1 MSKAKTTTLL
11 RTILASFI
19 VLSMAFMG
27 AGCTLFGPKVAVK
40 GRVVTDHGGK
50 DVAAYQALVTIGKAA
65 PVETDYDGTFEV
77 VGVKTGKQSVTIEKE
92 GFKTVTKTVDI
103 NADNPDFGDLYI
115 VPNEG
120 ATITVEPE
128 WILPLLS
135 KSIAELDAEARSI
148 DIEWPSEGTTIAE
161 VTLDVELVQ
170 KGTGKRY
177 TAGARV
183 NLVSE
188 VVGIRADY
196 DGSLIIMGIEHD
208 ATSAGYILKATG
220 TAGSDLDIFKQ
231 QNIVVEGM
239 AEISATEFQD
249 GNSYGLSIS
258 LEAFLEDRQ
267 Q

>member
-40 GRVVTDHGGK
+40 GRVVTNHGGK

-103 NADNPDFGDLYI
+103 NADNPDLGDLYI

-120 ATITVEPE
+120 ATISVAPKWTLFPE
-128 WILPLLS
+128 DLASMEALENQIR
-135 KSIAELDAEARSI
+135 SIAIEPNTVIAEATI
-148 DIEWPSEGTTIAE
+148 DVVLKQDG
-161 VTLDVELVQ
+161 
-170 KGTGKRY
+170 GKTY
-177 TAGARV
+177 TAGARAS
-183 NLVSE
+183 LVWTGF
-188 VVGIRADY
+188 GIKAEY
-196 DGSLIIMGIEHD
+196 DGSLIIMGIEHE
-208 ATSAGYILKATG
+208 AGTGYTLTATG
-220 TAGSDLDIFKQ
+220 TAGSDYFDDS
-231 QNIVVEGM
+231 IVIQGEAKIAAEEFDDGKYVWDFAIDLSAFVE
-239 AEISATEFQD
+239 Q
-249 GNSYGLSIS
+249 
-258 LEAFLEDRQ
+258 RPQ
-267 Q
+267 

>member
-103 NADNPDFGDLYI
+103 NADNPDLGDLYI

-128 WILPLLS
+128 WILPLWS
-135 KSIAELDAEARSI
+135 KSIEALENQTRPI
-148 DIEWPSEGTTIAE
+148 DVEPNTVLAE
-161 VTLDVELVQ
+161 VTLDVELEQ
-170 KGTGKRY
+170 HGTGKRY

-183 NLVSE
+183 SLVWKE
-188 VVGIRADY
+188 LGIEADY
-196 DGSLIIMGIEHD
+196 DGSLIIMGIEHEP
-208 ATSAGYILKATG
+208 SASYTITATG
-220 TAGSDLDIFKQ
+220 TAGSDLDMFKQ

-258 LEAFLEDRQ
+258 LEAFLEDR
-267 Q
+267 

>member
-128 WILPLLS
+128 WILPLWS
-135 KSIAELDAEARSI
+135 KSIEALENQTRPI
-148 DIEWPSEGTTIAE
+148 DVEPNTVLAE

-170 KGTGKRY
+170 QSTEKRY
-177 TAGARV
+177 TAGAQTR
-183 NLVSE
+183 LVWTDSG
-188 VVGIRADY
+188 VKAQNNGT
-196 DGSLIIMGIEHD
+196 LIIMGIEHED
-208 ATSAGYILKATG
+208 GAGYTLTATG
-220 TAGSDLDIFKQ
+220 TAGSDYFDDS
-231 QNIVVEGM
+231 IVIQGEAKIAAEEFDDGKYLWDFAIDLSAFVE
-239 AEISATEFQD
+239 Q
-249 GNSYGLSIS
+249 
-258 LEAFLEDRQ
+258 RPQ
-267 Q
+267 